1 MPEENTETASETINS
16 TVDDAEKLAVKTDFL
31 ISEGLAAATAAEG
44 TLDSAVTN
52 ALDINDIEIVTQANR
67 VMDLAQC
74 AKNIP
79 AALLGLAIKKGI
91 SYLANLPITGTALD
105 IVQIIAL
112 IQKIMDQYALLML
125 LIEKLKDPETLLMM
139 LANAKILQGQSLI
152 QKIDEIK
159 KNFPG
164 VEGLDGVLNSIESLD
179 LCNADFSLEY
189 LLGGIKKLPLTE
201 IPTAVVSLR
210 SKYGGVVT
218 DNLDRNLKGDYDS
231 VLFKIRE
238 GTLKDDSRINELR
251 KAASNGSDTQGLR
264 HYNEMLTLVNVL
276 AYSYHDDIKKAGKDE
291 SQYASIKSKYEQNVA
306 TELQKN
312 GGSWSAETINDFKG
326 RTATIGAAFN
336 SGASSVG
343 AFYNPTVKGETT
355 QYSTTG
361 NQEYGG
367 LSKEAYDL
375 MLFYEVGGGKSSYEK
390 LYSKANWPGGKSGIT
405 IGIGYDIGMNRRGTF
420 VSDWTGI
427 LSDSDLNRLADCA
440 GIIGSAAKNKVS
452 SVNDISISWEAA
464 QAVFVK
470 KTIPRY
476 KRECLIAFPGADKLH
491 PSAFGALCSM
501 VFNRGPSTSGKRRE
515 EMANIRAAI
524 IGQTKVTDIY
534 DYIANQII
542 ASKRIWA
549 NTGQSGL
556 LKRRDKEAALVRSAK
571 GSSSNVA

>member
-1 MPEENTETASETINS
+1 M
-16 TVDDAEKLAVKTDFL
+16 
-31 ISEGLAAATAAEG
+31 
-44 TLDSAVTN
+44 
-52 ALDINDIEIVTQANR
+52 
-67 VMDLAQC
+67 
-74 AKNIP
+74 
-79 AALLGLAIKKGI
+79 
-91 SYLANLPITGTALD
+91 
-105 IVQIIAL
+105 
-112 IQKIMDQYALLML
+112 
-125 LIEKLKDPETLLMM
+125 
-139 LANAKILQGQSLI
+139 
-152 QKIDEIK
+152 
-159 KNFPG
+159 
-164 VEGLDGVLNSIESLD
+164 
-179 LCNADFSLEY
+179 
-189 LLGGIKKLPLTE
+189 
-201 IPTAVVSLR
+201 
-210 SKYGGVVT
+210 T

-251 KAASNGSDTQGLR
+251 KGASNGSDTQGLR

-326 RTATIGAAFN
+326 RTATIGGAFN

-440 GIIGSAAKNKVS
+440 GITGSAAKNKVS
-452 SVNDISISWEAA
+452 SVKNFYNDENTSIILGAESLRGKNSLII
-464 QAVFVK
+464 QNIVRFLGKKLYVK
-470 KTIPRY
+470 
-476 KRECLIAFPGADKLH
+476 
-491 PSAFGALCSM
+491 
-501 VFNRGPSTSGKRRE
+501 
-515 EMANIRAAI
+515 
-524 IGQTKVTDIY
+524 IY
-534 DYIANQII
+534 LRKICI
-542 ASKRIWA
+542 
-549 NTGQSGL
+549 
-556 LKRRDKEAALVRSAK
+556 V
-571 GSSSNVA
+571 